1 MSSTLLSEIQHRPFP
16 LPANT
21 WNFYQEWRNAL
32 FLHWKIPF
40 ATLRPLV
47 PEKLNLDSFNGDY
60 YVSLVAFTMKNIRPR
75 LLPAFPPI
83 STFHEINLR
92 TYTNH
97 ENKAGVYFLS
107 IEAEKT
113 ISAFL
118 ARTLSGLPYQKAG
131 IQRSSETYSSVN
143 PNANQQ
149 LELTYRIGKP
159 ILNKSLLDSWL
170 TERYCLH
177 LVEQDRIYTFDIHHL
192 EWPLAELE
200 IKTRQLHYKVG
211 DLNLGS
217 IAPDS
222 SHYSEGVQVLAW
234 NRV

>member
-1 MSSTLLSEIQHRPFP
+1 MVSSILSQVQHRPFP
-16 LPANT
+16 VPSQKWT
-21 WNFYQEWRNAL
+21 YYQEWRDAI
-32 FLHWKIPF
+32 FIHWKIPF
-40 ATLRPLV
+40 ETLRPLI
-47 PEKLNLDSFNGDY
+47 PKELTPDSYNGEY

-75 LLPAFPPI
+75 HLPAFPPV

-92 TYTNH
+92 TYTKH

-118 ARTLSGLPYQKAG
+118 ARKLSGLPYQKARM
-131 IQRSSETYSSVN
+131 QRSSETYSSVN
-143 PNANQQ
+143 PEANQQ

-177 LVEQDRIYTFDIHHL
+177 LVEQNRIYTFDIHHL

-200 IKTRQLHYKVG
+200 IKTQQLHYKVG

-217 IAPDS
+217 IPPDS

-234 NRV
+234 NKV

>member
-1 MSSTLLSEIQHRPFP
+1 MSSIILSQLQHRPFP
-16 LPANT
+16 IPKTN
-21 WNFYQEWRNAL
+21 WNYYQEWRNAL

-40 ATLRPLV
+40 ETLRPLV
-47 PEKLNLDSFNGDY
+47 PEKLKLDSFNGDY

-75 LLPAFPPI
+75 LLPAFTPI

-118 ARTLSGLPYQKAG
+118 SRMLSGLPYQKARMH
-131 IQRSSETYSSVN
+131 RSSETYNSVN
-143 PNANQQ
+143 PKANQQ
-149 LELTYRIGKP
+149 LDLSYQIGKP
-159 ILNKSLLDSWL
+159 VLHKSLLDTWL

-177 LVEQDRIYTFDIHHL
+177 LVQQDRVYTFDIHHL

-200 IKTRQLHYKVG
+200 IKTQQLHYKVG

-217 IAPDS
+217 ISPDS

-234 NRV
+234 NKV

>member
-16 LPANT
+16 VPATN
-21 WNFYQEWRNAL
+21 WNFYQEWRKAL
-32 FLHWKIPF
+32 FLHWKIPYEI
-40 ATLRPLV
+40 LRPLV
-47 PEKLNLDSFNGDY
+47 PEKLTLDAVNGDY

-92 TYTNH
+92 TYTHH

-118 ARTLSGLPYQKAG
+118 ARKLSGLPYQKARM
-131 IQRSSETYSSVN
+131 QRSSETYRSVN
-143 PNANQQ
+143 TKANQQ

-177 LVEQDRIYTFDIHHL
+177 LVEQDQIYTFEIHHL
-192 EWPLAELE
+192 EWPLAEVE
-200 IKTRQLHYKVG
+200 IKTKQLHYKVG
-211 DLNLGS
+211 ELDLGN
-217 IAPDS
+217 IPPDS
-222 SHYSEGVQVLAW
+222 THFSEGVQVLAW